1 MTDKI
6 RLLEHAARKV
16 EADSGFIAHLI
27 KKYLEIENISEQE
40 ILSTLHCSAEDYY
53 KLNLCRV
60 PDINANDFVSR
71 LNKISNYTNSSAIE
85 LNKIIKR
92 ANSILR
98 LSGSDVD
105 QHNYLMAARDKQ
117 NKDKK

>member
-1 MTDKI
+1 MSEKIKMLELASDK
-6 RLLEHAARKV
+6 AA
-16 EADSGFIAHLI
+16 ADSGFIAYMI
-27 KKYLEIENISEQE
+27 KKYLEFENISEQE
-40 ILSTLHCSAEDYY
+40 VLSTLHCSEEDYY

-60 PDINANDFVSR
+60 PDINASDFVSR
-71 LNKISNYTNSSAIE
+71 LNKISQYTNSSAIE

-98 LSGSDVD
+98 LSGSDVE
-105 QHNYLMAARDKQ
+105 QHNYLMAARDRQ

>member
-6 RLLEHAARKV
+6 RLLENAARKV
-16 EADSGFIAHLI
+16 EADSSFIA
-27 KKYLEIENISEQE
+27 YLMKNYLAVENISEQE
-40 ILSTLHCSAEDYY
+40 ILSMLHCSVEDYY

-60 PDINANDFVSR
+60 PDINANDFVTR
-71 LNKISNYTNSSAIE
+71 LNNISQYTNSSAIE

-98 LSGSDVD
+98 LSGSDVE

>member
-1 MTDKI
+1 MSEKI
-6 RLLEHAARKV
+6 KMLELASQKAAN
-16 EADSGFIAHLI
+16 DSGFIAYLM

-40 ILSTLHCSAEDYY
+40 IQSTLHCSVENYY

-60 PDINANDFVSR
+60 PDINANDFVVR
-71 LNKISNYTNSSAIE
+71 LNKISQYTNSSATE

-98 LSGSDVD
+98 LSGNDVE